1 MWRSGSPLKKHPFVE
16 RGGGLGGGD
25 GGGGREEMTGRGGET
40 VCKRGCRERVASL
53 GCLWFFSPPSRHS
66 CIMTA

>member
-1 MWRSGSPLKKHPFVE
+1 MAFRLAPEKTPVRREG
-16 RGGGLGGGD
+16 RRIGGG

-53 GCLWFFSPPSRHS
+53 GCLWVFFPPLPDTRVS
-66 CIMTA
+66 